1 MATAQETYD
10 AAILQACEDH
20 LTRVNAACR
29 ARVSIVSKAK
39 IFSEHDPSTYMAR
52 ITAYAAAKEQYGKAI
67 RSSDKRRLQEEA
79 EAMAA
84 LRATNERR
92 TIGRC
97 SGAADDGTLP
107 SQQLDPRR

>member
-1 MATAQETYD
+1 MATAQEMYD

-52 ITAYAAAKEQYGKAI
+52 ITAYAAAKEQYEKAI

-84 LRATNERR
+84 LRATKR
-92 TIGRC
+92 TSGRC
-97 SGAADDGTLP
+97 TEAADNGTLG